1 LQTTKNGTMN
11 KSCDVAVIG
20 AGPAGLSAAI
30 ACASR
35 GAEVVCLEQLPAP
48 GGLITN
54 LGRVDDFPWPGP
66 LAGAELIDHL
76 LQRAL
81 GLGVTMETA
90 AVSGLQPL
98 ADGIQVLTERG
109 LLKAGAV
116 IAASG
121 GRLRKLGVDGED
133 QLLGRGVSQCDWCDG
148 GFFRDQAVAVI
159 GGGDAAFQAALHLA
173 TICASVTL
181 VMRGAQVRARRKYV
195 EAAVANERM
204 AFLWEAQVLGLCGS
218 NRLEG
223 LRLRHLGD
231 GSESELAVSGVFVF
245 IGTEPNDTYLPAQVL
260 RDANGQI
267 VTDGHYQTALP
278 RVYAVGALRSGLG
291 HSVLGA
297 CAQAQEA
304 AIAAVSRWI
313 ASA

>member
-1 LQTTKNGTMN
+1 MI

-54 LGRVDDFPWPGP
+54 LGLVDDFPWPVP

-76 LQRAL
+76 VQRAL
-81 GLGVTMETA
+81 ALGVRMETS

-98 ADGIQVLTERG
+98 ADGVQVLTARH
-109 LLKAGAV
+109 LLKASAV

-121 GRLRKLGVDGED
+121 ARLRKLGISGED
-133 QLLGRGVSQCDWCDG
+133 QWLGRGVSQCDWCDG
-148 GFFRDQAVAVI
+148 GLCRDQSVAVI

-173 TICASVTL
+173 RICASVTL
-181 VMRGAQVRARRKYV
+181 VIRGAQVRARRRYV
-195 EAAVANERM
+195 EAAAANERM
-204 AFLWEAQVLGLCGS
+204 AFLWETQVLGLCGS
-218 NRLEG
+218 DGLEG
-223 LRLRHLGD
+223 LRLRNLGD
-231 GSESELAVSGVFVF
+231 GSESELAVAGVFVF
-245 IGTEPNDTYLPAQVL
+245 IGTEPNDAYLPPQVQ
-260 RDANGQI
+260 RDANGQV
-267 VTDGHYQTALP
+267 VTDGQYQTSLA
-278 RVYAVGALRSGLG
+278 RVYAVGALRSGPG

-297 CAQAQEA
+297 CAQGQDA
-304 AIAAVSRWI
+304 ARAAVSRWTTP
-313 ASA
+313 A